1 MGVSLGLLAA
11 LFFGSG
17 DFFGGRASRDA
28 PTRAVL
34 VVSQTT
40 AAIGAVVLALVVS
53 GEVIGA
59 DLTYGAAAGLA
70 NALGLGMLYRGLA
83 TGRMGVVA
91 PVTAVVGA
99 VVPVTWGLVV
109 GERPGTVVLAGVVIA
124 VLAGGLISR
133 ARDIDHTDAH
143 DAAGP
148 RTVLIAIV
156 AGAALGTSFVL
167 FARTSDVSGMWP
179 VLAARTSAMLAAM
192 IASRWIPAG
201 ESKRLRTHAAQLAIG
216 AGLCDVL
223 ATAFLLVG
231 IRNELAVVVAP
242 IASLAPGFTV
252 VWAWSVLREPLGR
265 TQGIGLVLAL
275 VGLAMIAGG

>member
-1 MGVSLGLLAA
+1 MGVFVGLLAA
-11 LFFGSG
+11 LLFGSG

-28 PTRAVL
+28 STRSVL

-109 GERPGTVVLAGVVIA
+109 GERPGALVLAGVAFA
-124 VLAGGLISR
+124 VLAGALISR
-133 ARDIDHTDAH
+133 EDETDRAESH
-143 DAAGP
+143 DPAAS
-148 RTVLIAIV
+148 RAVLIALV

-167 FARTSDVSGMWP
+167 FAYTSDVSGLWP
-179 VLAARTSAMLAAM
+179 VLAARTSAMLAAL
-192 IASRWIPAG
+192 IAARRIATG
-201 ESKRLRTHAAQLAIG
+201 ERKRLARPAARLAIAAG
-216 AGLCDVL
+216 ACDVS

-252 VWAWSVLREPLGR
+252 LWACGLLREPLGR
-265 TQGIGLVLAL
+265 TQSIGLVLAL
-275 VGLAMIAGG
+275 VGLVMIAGG